1 VEAVFPVAL
10 PHKSIAAKVGWIEGD
25 LDEIASILCGYVSVC
40 HLVLH
45 FCDWSNPATECA
57 AHR

>member
-1 VEAVFPVAL
+1 VEAVFAVAL
-10 PHKSIAAKVGWIEGD
+10 PHKSIAARVGGIEGD
-25 LDEIASILCGYVSVC
+25 LDEIASILCGYVSAG

-45 FCDWSNPATECA
+45 FCDWSHPPTERA